1 MAKELSLVTYDDL
14 ESQVEAL
21 ERDGYVYFPS
31 VLDAEEIAELR
42 AMMDRLQAIPESH
55 DRDETPQNG
64 DAFLHKLISNSF
76 NRDPMYIQFLDKSP
90 VYEVVEAAH
99 GEDCHCIG
107 MHSWLTGPGRPDQGL
122 HTDWLPISLPADIRS
137 DPRVKIPIF
146 ITTAHYYLNDMS
158 EELGPTKFVPGSHFS
173 GCTPNGATEWNNR
186 GEESIL
192 CNAGDVVLFR
202 SEVWHRGSAN
212 TSNEVRYLL
221 QVHYAMRM
229 ITQKYPPYLN
239 KFQFDESIL
248 AQANTRQRRL
258 LGDHQPSNY
267 D

>member
-1 MAKELSLVTYDDL
+1 MSKGLSLVAYDDL
-14 ESQVEAL
+14 DSQVEAL

-31 VLDAEEIAELR
+31 VLNSDEIAILR
-42 AMMDRLQAIPESH
+42 STMNRLSAIPESH
-55 DRDETPQNG
+55 DRDETLENG

-76 NRDPMYIQFLDKSP
+76 NRDPLYLQYLDKSP
-90 VYEVVEAAH
+90 VIEVVEAVH
-99 GEDCHCIG
+99 GGDCHCIG

-122 HTDWLPISLPADIRS
+122 HTDWLPISLPAEIRS
-137 DPRVKIPIF
+137 DPRVKIPVF
-146 ITTAHYYLNDMS
+146 ITTAHYYLNDMY
-158 EELGPTKFVPGSHFS
+158 EELGPTKFVPGSHLS
-173 GCTPNGATEWNNR
+173 GSSPNGATEWNNR
-186 GEESIL
+186 TEESIL

-212 TSNEVRYLL
+212 TSNEVRYLM

-239 KFQFDESIL
+239 KFQFNESIL
-248 AQANTRQRRL
+248 DLANPRQRRL
-258 LGDHQPSNY
+258 LGDHKPSNY

>member
-1 MAKELSLVTYDDL
+1 MAKVLSLVAYNDL

-21 ERDGYVYFPS
+21 EKDGYVYFPG
-31 VLDAEEIAELR
+31 VLDAEEVAQLR
-42 AMMDRLQAIPESH
+42 ATMDRLQAIPECMDTH
-55 DRDETPQNG
+55 QTPENG
-64 DAFLHKLISNSF
+64 GKFLNKIINNSF
-76 NRDPMYIQFLDKSP
+76 NRDPLFLLFLDKSP
-90 VYEVVEAAH
+90 IIEVAEETH
-99 GEDCHCIG
+99 GGDCHCIG
-107 MHSWLTGPGRPDQGL
+107 MQSWLTGPGRPDQGL
-122 HTDWLPISLPADIRS
+122 HTDWLPVPLPADIRS

-173 GCTPNGATEWNNR
+173 GCSPGGKTEWNNR
-186 GEESIL
+186 TEESIL

-212 TSNEVRYLL
+212 TTDETRYLL
-221 QVHYAMRM
+221 QVHFAKRM

-248 AQANTRQRRL
+248 AQANPRQRRL
-258 LGDHQPSNY
+258 LGDHRPSNY

>member
-1 MAKELSLVTYDDL
+1 MVKALSLVAYNDL

-31 VLDAEEIAELR
+31 VLDTDEIAELR
-42 AMMDRLQAIPESH
+42 ATMERLQAIPESH
-55 DRDETPQNG
+55 DRDETLQNG
-64 DAFLHKLISNSF
+64 DKFLHKLISNSF
-76 NRDPMYIQFLDKSP
+76 NRDPLYLQFLDKSP
-90 VYEVVEAAH
+90 VIEVAEAAH

-107 MHSWLTGPGRPDQGL
+107 MHAWLTGPGRPDQGL
-122 HTDWLPISLPADIRS
+122 HADWLPISLPADVRS

-146 ITTAHYYLNDMS
+146 ITTAHYYLNDMY

-173 GCTPNGATEWNNR
+173 GGSPNGATEWNNR

-202 SEVWHRGSAN
+202 SEVE
-212 TSNEVRYLL
+212 TRYLM

-248 AQANTRQRRL
+248 AQANPRQRRL
-258 LGDHQPSNY
+258 MGDHRPSNY

>member
-1 MAKELSLVTYDDL
+1 MSKALSLVAYNDL

-21 ERDGYVYFPS
+21 ERDGYVYFPN
-31 VLDAEEIAELR
+31 VLNAEEIAELR
-42 AMMDRLQAIPESH
+42 AMMDRLETIPECL
-55 DRDETPQNG
+55 DRHQTPENG
-64 DAFLHKLISNSF
+64 GGFLNKIINNSF
-76 NRDPMYIQFLDKSP
+76 NRDSLYLQFLDKSP
-90 VYEVVEAAH
+90 VIEVAEATH

-107 MHSWLTGPGRPDQGL
+107 MQSWLTGPGTSRSGITYRLAADR
-122 HTDWLPISLPADIRS
+122 LPADIRS
-137 DPRVKIPIF
+137 DPRVKVPIF
-146 ITTAHYYLNDMS
+146 ITTAHYYLNDMY

-173 GCTPNGATEWNNR
+173 GCSPNGATEWNNR

-212 TSNEVRYLL
+212 TSDETRYLL
-221 QVHYAMRM
+221 QVHYAQRM

-248 AQANTRQRRL
+248 AQANPQQRRL
-258 LGDHQPSNY
+258 LGDHRPSNY

>member
-1 MAKELSLVTYDDL
+1 MAKALSLVAYNDL

-21 ERDGYVYFPS
+21 ERDGYVYFPR
-31 VLDAEEIAELR
+31 VLDTDEIAELR
-42 AMMDRLQAIPESH
+42 ATMERLQAIPESH

-64 DAFLHKLISNSF
+64 DKFLHKLISNSF
-76 NRDPMYIQFLDKSP
+76 NRDPLYLQFLDKSP
-90 VYEVVEAAH
+90 VIEVAEAAH

-122 HTDWLPISLPADIRS
+122 HIDWLPISLPADVHS

-173 GCTPNGATEWNNR
+173 GGSPNGATEWNNR

-212 TSNEVRYLL
+212 ASDETRYLL
-221 QVHYAMRM
+221 QVHYAQRM

-248 AQANTRQRRL
+248 VQANPRQRRL
-258 LGDHQPSNY
+258 MGDHRPSNY